1 MKVMAYIFLFSL
13 AILGS
18 YPMIQHLQVPLEQ
31 SITVADTCCCDNAQE
46 NCCEMDA
53 DKEDE
58 KSHECDSA
66 CDCGCKY
73 HVNAMHFQFSNLQV
87 AEEQEYHYGEY
98 VNAYSFEFSSLHIP
112 PPRLG

>member
-1 MKVMAYIFLFSL
+1 MAYIFIFSL

-18 YPMIQHLQVPLEQ
+18 YPMIRHMQFPLEQ
-31 SITVADTCCCDNAQE
+31 SISGTDSCCCDASQDS
-46 NCCEMDA
+46 CCTMDA
-53 DKEDE
+53 EQEDE
-58 KSHECDSA
+58 KSPECDSA
-66 CDCGCKY
+66 CDCACKY
-73 HVNAMHFQFSNLQV
+73 HVNALYFQFSNLQV